1 MLVVGQLWANAAT
14 YCQWMVDSESQ
25 LIELCTTDDSESE
38 KEESQ
43 EEKNDKL
50 TIDMHDMR
58 LNNPHNI
65 LVLLHSEDLYSLH
78 EPEVTTPPPEP
89 VLVLC

>member
-1 MLVVGQLWANAAT
+1 MGQLWANAAA
-14 YCQWMVDSESQ
+14 YCQWMVDSESE

-58 LNNPHNI
+58 LDIPHNT
-65 LVLLHSEDLYSLH
+65 LVLLHSEDLFSLH
-78 EPEVTTPPPEP
+78 EPDETTPPPEP
-89 VLVLC
+89 ILVLC